1 MPSQVQFSR
10 SDIQLSGRQL
20 ELDGR
25 TVTLGARA
33 FDVLSL
39 LMKNR
44 ERVVTKR
51 ELLESA
57 WPGVVVEENNLQV
70 QISTLRKV
78 LGHDSITTIPG
89 QGYQFTAP
97 LPAQRVPAL
106 ELIKEPDETLES
118 PAAGPVIASV
128 TPVPAAPAQAPLA
141 AVAAEPPVTPPA
153 VAPAQRETATA
164 LAAPKALSGWLG
176 GRRGLFAVLALA
188 VLLVGSFGLWQQRSG
203 MGRIPSLAAAVQGP
217 APMLDRS
224 VAVLP
229 FVDMSEKKDL
239 DYFSDGLCEELLHLL
254 SRFPEMRVAARTSA
268 FSFKGKSVDVP
279 TIARTLKVATVLEG
293 SVRRSGDHLRI
304 TAQLVRADNGYE
316 LWSQTYDRQLGD
328 MFQIQ
333 DEIAASVVQGL
344 HFALLGEAEPKA
356 DNKRNA
362 AAYSLYLQS
371 RSLEL
376 RANTQADWEKV
387 AEYAR
392 LTISTDVTF
401 PQAWAFFSHVLA
413 TQAQLGYVPGS
424 VGWGA
429 ARQAAM
435 RALELDPTLP
445 EGHAALAG
453 VYIGQDWNWEAAQTQ
468 IDDALQQDSG
478 NPQAMTWGGYLAL
491 ALGQN
496 DRALTYLQNAVSAD
510 PMDADKYILLGQA
523 LILKGRSDEAQVVLH
538 KALLTDSG
546 QVFAHW
552 NLGRIVLASGDPAS
566 ALVEFN
572 HEPHEEIRLVGTSI
586 AVFAEGRKAD
596 SDIPL
601 TVLEQR
607 YASTNPADIAMVYA
621 YRGDKDKAF
630 AWLDRAVKERDPACI
645 LVKAEPFFA
654 KLRDDPRYT
663 DFLRKMNLPA

>member
-1 MPSQVQFSR
+1 MPSQVQISR

-33 FDVLSL
+33 FDVLSV

-97 LPAQRVPAL
+97 SPAQRGPSFEGVRESESSPELPPAQQFRDVSVL
-106 ELIKEPDETLES
+106 APVATAGAAPME
-118 PAAGPVIASV
+118 PAAAESVVPPAPQPAATPAPNRWRRGVIA
-128 TPVPAAPAQAPLA
+128 
-141 AVAAEPPVTPPA
+141 AV
-153 VAPAQRETATA
+153 
-164 LAAPKALSGWLG
+164 
-176 GRRGLFAVLALA
+176 ALA
-188 VLLVGSFGLWQQRSG
+188 VLLVAGVALWQQRPID
-203 MGRIPSLAAAVQGP
+203 RIPSLATAAPGP
-217 APMLDRS
+217 IPMLDRS

-268 FSFKGKSVDVP
+268 FSFKGKSLDVP

-362 AAYSLYLQS
+362 AAYSLYLQA
-371 RSLEL
+371 RSLEQ

-413 TQAQLGYVPGS
+413 VQSQLGYVPGS

-435 RALELDPTLP
+435 RSLELDPTLP

-453 VYIGQDWNWEAAQTQ
+453 VYIGQDWNWEEAQMQ
-468 IDDALQQDSG
+468 IDDALQQDAS

-510 PMDADKYILLGQA
+510 PLNADKFVLLGQA
-523 LILKGRSDEAQVVLH
+523 LVLKGRSDEAQVALH
-538 KALLTDSG
+538 KALLIDSG

-566 ALVEFN
+566 ALVEFD
-572 HEPHEEIRLVGTSI
+572 HEPHEEMRLVGTSI

-630 AWLDRAVKERDPACI
+630 AWLDRALKERDPACI

-654 KLRDDPRYT
+654 KLRDDPRYAA
-663 DFLRKMNLPA
+663 FLRKMNLPA

>member
-1 MPSQVQFSR
+1 MSR

-20 ELDGR
+20 ELGGR
-25 TVTLGARA
+25 TVTIGARA
-33 FDVLSL
+33 FDVLSV

-57 WPGVVVEENNLQV
+57 WPGLVVEENNLQV

-97 LPAQRVPAL
+97 PYVER
-106 ELIKEPDETLES
+106 
-118 PAAGPVIASV
+118 GPFGD
-128 TPVPAAPAQAPLA
+128 TVPAAPDA
-141 AVAAEPPVTPPA
+141 PPA
-153 VAPAQRETATA
+153 PRAEAPAAAPA
-164 LAAPKALSGWLG
+164 LAAAAPAESATPAPGPA
-176 GRRGLFAVLALA
+176 GRRRLLTWGLLALA
-188 VLLVGSFGLWQQRSG
+188 VIMVGGYGAWRASGAHPLLQV
-203 MGRIPSLAAAVQGP
+203 LAAP
-217 APMLDRS
+217 AASVPPIVDRS

-254 SRFPEMRVAARTSA
+254 SRVPEMRVAARTSA

-279 TIARTLKVATVLEG
+279 TIARTLQVANVLEG

-304 TAQLVRADNGYE
+304 TAQLVRADNGFE
-316 LWSQTYDRQLGD
+316 LWSQTYDRTLGD

-344 HFALLGEAEPKA
+344 HFALLGETEPKSTS
-356 DNKRNA
+356 KRST
-362 AAYSLYLQS
+362 AAYSLYLQA

-401 PQAWAFFSHVLA
+401 PQAWAFFSHVLS
-413 TQAQLGYVPGS
+413 TQAQLGYIPAN

-429 ARQAAM
+429 ARQAAL
-435 RALELDPTLP
+435 RSLELDPTLP
-445 EGHAALAG
+445 EGHAAMAG
-453 VYIGQDWNWEAAQTQ
+453 IHIDSDWNWDAAQTQ
-468 IDDALQQDSG
+468 IEDALQQDSSSAL
-478 NPQAMTWGGYLAL
+478 AMSWGGYLAL
-491 ALGQN
+491 ALGQR
-496 DRALTYLQNAVSAD
+496 DRALSYFESAVAAD
-510 PMDADKYILLGQA
+510 PLDPDKYNLLGQA
-523 LILKGRSDEAQVVLH
+523 LILKGRSDEAQVALH
-538 KALLTDSG
+538 KALLIDSS
-546 QVFAHW
+546 QLFSHW
-552 NLGRIVLASGDPAS
+552 YLGRIALASGDPEA
-566 ALVEFN
+566 ALAEID
-572 HEPHEEIRLVGTSI
+572 HEPFEEIRLVGTSI
-586 AVFAEGRKAD
+586 AVFAQGRKVD

-601 TVLEQR
+601 RVLEQKF
-607 YASTNPADIAMVYA
+607 AKLNPADIAMVYA

-630 AWLDRAVKERDPACI
+630 AWLDRAFVERDPACV
-645 LVKAEPFFA
+645 LVKAEPLFD
-654 KLRDDPRYT
+654 KLRDDPRYES
-663 DFLRKMNLPA
+663 FLHRMRLPA

>member
-1 MPSQVQFSR
+1 MSTQFQTSR

-20 ELDGR
+20 ELGGK
-25 TVTLGARA
+25 TVTIGARA
-33 FDVLSL
+33 FDVLSV

-51 ELLESA
+51 ELLETA

-78 LGHDSITTIPG
+78 LGHDSITTVPG

-97 LPAQRVPAL
+97 AYVERNPLP
-106 ELIKEPDETLES
+106 EPEK
-118 PAAGPVIASV
+118 
-128 TPVPAAPAQAPLA
+128 APAPEPELQ
-141 AVAAEPPVTPPA
+141 AAEPAGAPP
-153 VAPAQRETATA
+153 VAPPVIPAEEPRTAPATNH
-164 LAAPKALSGWLG
+164 W
-176 GRRGLFAVLALA
+176 RRGVLVALALA
-188 VLLVGSFGLWQQRSG
+188 VLLAAGFGLSQLGGYKR
-203 MGRIPSLAAAVQGP
+203 MGQSLASNMSGQIPVV
-217 APMLDRS
+217 DRS

-268 FSFKGKSVDVP
+268 YSFKGKSVDVP
-279 TIARTLKVATVLEG
+279 TIARALKVANVLEG

-304 TAQLVRADNGYE
+304 TAQLVRADNGFE
-316 LWSQTYDRQLGD
+316 LWSQAYDRQLGD

-344 HFALLGEAEPKA
+344 HFALLGDAEPKA
-356 DNKRNA
+356 NTKRST
-362 AAYSLYLQS
+362 AAYSLYLQA
-371 RSLEL
+371 RSLEQ

-413 TQAQLGYVPGS
+413 IQAQLGYIPGS

-435 RALELDPTLP
+435 RALELDATLP

-453 VYIGQDWNWEAAQTQ
+453 VYIGQDWNWDAAQTQ
-468 IDDALQQDSG
+468 IEDALQQDPG
-478 NPQAMTWGGYLAL
+478 NPQAMSWGGYLAL

-496 DRALTYLQNAVSAD
+496 DRALTYFESAVAAD
-510 PMDADKYILLGQA
+510 PMDPDKYNLLGQA
-523 LILKGRSDEAQVVLH
+523 LILKGRSDEAQVALH
-538 KALLTDSG
+538 KALLIDSG
-546 QVFAHW
+546 EAFSHW
-552 NLGRIVLASGDPAS
+552 NLGRIALAGGDAAS
-566 ALVEFN
+566 ALMEFD
-572 HEPHEEIRLVGTSI
+572 HEPHEEIRLVGTAI
-586 AVFAEGRKAD
+586 AVFAEGRKTD

-607 YASTNPADIAMVYA
+607 YASSNPAHIAMVYA
-621 YRGDKDKAF
+621 YRGEKDKAF
-630 AWLDRAVKERDPACI
+630 AWLDRAFKARDPACI
-645 LVKAEPFFA
+645 LVKAEPMFA
-654 KLRDDPRYT
+654 NLHSDPRYAA
-663 DFLRKMNLPA
+663 FLHRMNLQV

>member
-1 MPSQVQFSR
+1 MSTQLQTSR

-20 ELDGR
+20 ELGGR
-25 TVTLGARA
+25 TVTIGARA
-33 FDVLSL
+33 FDVLSV

-44 ERVVTKR
+44 GRVVTKR
-51 ELLESA
+51 ELLETA

-97 LPAQRVPAL
+97 EYVERGPFP
-106 ELIKEPDETLES
+106 EPETS
-118 PAAGPVIASV
+118 PAA
-128 TPVPAAPAQAPLA
+128 TPGLP
-141 AVAAEPPVTPPA
+141 AAEPAGAAPVEPQPA
-153 VAPAQRETATA
+153 LVDEPATAPATNHWRRGV
-164 LAAPKALSGWLG
+164 LAA
-176 GRRGLFAVLALA
+176 LALA
-188 VLLVGSFGLWQQRSG
+188 VLLAAGFGAWQLG
-203 MGRIPSLAAAVQGP
+203 GNKPLLPSLAATTAGP
-217 APMLDRS
+217 TPVVDRS

-254 SRFPEMRVAARTSA
+254 SRTPEMRVAARTSA
-268 FSFKGKSVDVP
+268 YSFKGKSVDVP
-279 TIARTLKVATVLEG
+279 TIARTLKVANVLEG

-304 TAQLVRADNGYE
+304 TAQLVRADNGFE

-344 HFALLGEAEPKA
+344 HFALLGQIEPKSN
-356 DNKRNA
+356 NKRSIT
-362 AAYSLYLQS
+362 AYSLYLQA
-371 RSLEL
+371 RSLEQ

-413 TQAQLGYVPGS
+413 IQAQLGYIPGS

-435 RALELDPTLP
+435 RALELDSTLA

-453 VYIGQDWNWEAAQTQ
+453 VYIGQDWNWDAAQTQ
-468 IDDALQQDSG
+468 IEDALQQDPG
-478 NPQAMTWGGYLAL
+478 NPQAMSWAGYLAL

-496 DRALTYLQNAVSAD
+496 DRALTYFENAVAAD
-510 PMDADKYILLGQA
+510 PMDPDKYNLLGQA
-523 LILKGRSDEAQVVLH
+523 LILKGRSDEAQVALH
-538 KALLTDSG
+538 KALLIDSG
-546 QVFAHW
+546 EVFSHW
-552 NLGRIVLASGDPAS
+552 NLGRIALASGDAPS
-566 ALVEFN
+566 ALVEFD
-572 HEPHEEIRLVGTSI
+572 HEPHEEIRLVGTAL
-586 AVFAEGRKAD
+586 AVFAQGRKAD

-607 YASTNPADIAMVYA
+607 YASSNPANIAMVYA
-621 YRGDKDKAF
+621 YRGEKDKAF
-630 AWLDRAVKERDPACI
+630 AWLERAFKERDPACI
-645 LVKAEPFFA
+645 LVKAEPLFA
-654 KLRDDPRYT
+654 SLRSDPRYAA
-663 DFLRKMNLPA
+663 FLQRMNLQA